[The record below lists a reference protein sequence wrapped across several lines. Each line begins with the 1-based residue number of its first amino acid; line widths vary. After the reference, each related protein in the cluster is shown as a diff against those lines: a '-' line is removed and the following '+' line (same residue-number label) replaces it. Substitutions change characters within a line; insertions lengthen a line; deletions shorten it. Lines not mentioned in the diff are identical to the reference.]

1 MEKNNMQN
9 NTSYRKIG
17 VIGCGNVGVS
27 FTYFALAS
35 SLANEFILIDVFE
48 ELRDGQVLD
57 LQDAVFPATYDPVV
71 RAGGYEDLKDANLIF
86 ISAGR
91 PQKPGETRL
100 EMLQDNKSIMEDI
113 AKKVRDS
120 GFQGVVL
127 IASNPVDILTYV
139 FYKASGFARN
149 RVIGSG
155 TVLDTS
161 RLRYM
166 IAQDCGVSTKSVEAY
181 VLGEHGDS
189 SLVAYSQ
196 IKVAGV
202 PYLELKDTLTTT
214 RDCCT
219 VPQPKYLPENY
230 EEKLEY
236 VVSRRAYQ
244 IINRKRATY
253 YGIGACITRLAS
265 AVLNNSLEILP
276 AGPVL
281 DGEYGYKNIVFG
293 TPCVLGKD
301 GIHKV
306 VELQLNAKEKEK
318 LKNST
323 DVIYK
328 NLATVQL

>member
-1 MEKNNMQN
+1 MQN
-9 NTSYRKIG
+9 RTFYRKIG

-27 FTYFALAS
+27 FAYFALAR
-35 SLANEFILIDVFE
+35 SLADEFILIDVFE
-48 ELRDGQVLD
+48 ELRDGQVMD
-57 LQDAVFPATYDPVV
+57 LQDAVFPTTYDPIV
-71 RAGGYEDLKDANLIF
+71 RAGDYEDLKDANLLF

-139 FYKASGFARN
+139 FYKASGFSRN

-161 RLRYM
+161 RLRYL
-166 IAQDCGVSTKSVEAY
+166 IAKDCGVSTKSVEAY
-181 VLGEHGDS
+181 VIGEHGDS

-202 PYLELKDTLTTT
+202 PYLEFRNTLTTT
-214 RDCCT
+214 SEEST
-219 VPQPKYLPENY
+219 LPQLKFLPENY
-230 EEKLEY
+230 EELLER
-236 VVSRRAYQ
+236 VVSRRAYE

-265 AVLNNSLEILP
+265 AILNNSLEILP
-276 AGPVL
+276 AGPVMN
-281 DGEYGYKNIVFG
+281 GEYGYKNIVFG
-293 TPCVLGKD
+293 TPCVLGRD
-301 GIHKV
+301 GILKI
-306 VELQLNAKEKEK
+306 VELKLNEKEKAK

-328 NLATVQL
+328 NLATIQL